1 MPIARRLAAAALA
14 VAALTVACAG
24 GNQEY
29 GRSTEVPFIA
39 ACAAGQA
46 DAGDVCKCTYQEIVK
61 TIPFEHYLELDHQM
75 QDNPKLVPDEIRTI
89 AVACSEKLDQ
99 GKLPNGFGAHT
110 SSNDSSTSASDSSS
124 S

>member
-1 MPIARRLAAAALA
+1 MPIARRLSAAALA

-75 QDNPKLVPDEIRTI
+75 QDNPKLVPDEIRNI
-89 AVACSEKLDQ
+89 AIECGLKAGQS
-99 GKLPNGFGAHT
+99 KLPTGFGAH
-110 SSNDSSTSASDSSS
+110 SSS
-124 S
+124 SESSSSSSS

>member
-1 MPIARRLAAAALA
+1 MPIARRLSAAALA
-14 VAALTVACAG
+14 VAALTAACAG
-24 GNQEY
+24 GTQDY

-39 ACAAGQA
+39 ACAAGQP

-99 GKLPNGFGAHT
+99 GNLPNGFGAHP
-110 SSNDSSTSASDSSS
+110 SSDSSTSDSSS
-124 S
+124 SS

>member
-14 VAALTVACAG
+14 VAALGGACSG
-24 GNQEY
+24 GTQGY

-46 DAGDVCKCTYQEIVK
+46 DAGDVCRCTYDEIVK
-61 TIPFEHYLELDHQM
+61 TIPFDHYLELDHQM
-75 QDNPKLVPDEIRTI
+75 QDNPKDVPDEIRSI
-89 AVACSEKLDQ
+89 AVDCGLKAGQ
-99 GKLPNGFGAHT
+99 AKLPTGFGAHSA
-110 SSNDSSTSASDSSS
+110 SSESASDSSS